1 MNRLWAAA
9 LTVSCAAA
17 QSAAFAQDITIETL
31 DGLEEGISLRQ
42 STVFEDIQII
52 EDVRAVP
59 GTGAILRGLDK
70 MNGQVED
77 FELQNGYSIGFG
89 QLRVDLAE
97 CRHPDD
103 NATGEAYA
111 FLTIYDG
118 PAVGEP
124 AFQGWMIAS
133 SPALSAMDHARYDVW
148 VLRCTTDAASGSE

>member
-1 MNRLWAAA
+1 MKWFAGIA
-9 LTVSCAAA
+9 LVLCCSAVQA
-17 QSAAFAQDITIETL
+17 QQIVVEQL
-31 DGLEEGISLRQ
+31 DGLEDGVTLRQ
-42 STVFEDIQII
+42 APIFEHTTEQA
-52 EDVRAVP
+52 RAIA
-59 GTGAILRGLDK
+59 GTGAIIRGLDK
-70 MNGQVED
+70 LTGDVADVEM
-77 FELQNGYSIGFG
+77 QNGFSVSFG

-124 AFQGWMIAS
+124 LFQGWMIAS

-148 VLRCTTDAASGSE
+148 VLRCTTSAADGN